1 MSNLRDFEA
10 VLPLIDS
17 LIRPSYLNSTQE
29 MVLRGVWNGK
39 TYVEIAG
46 QHNYDSEYLKGVG
59 CNLWQTLSHTFD
71 KQINK
76 SNFVPFMRQQI
87 AQLVEENIS
96 PSTEASTQS
105 SLCKLENQQRYHWTT
120 APDIK
125 FFAGRAEEL
134 NTLELWSQDAK
145 TRCIVISGM
154 VGSGKT
160 TLVTELAKRN
170 KNKFDYV
177 IGFSLLQTPSLNTLL
192 HSYLKIITQTNEAQ
206 TNVKFSELS
215 FLLAEFINCLKK
227 ERILLILDDLHY
239 IFDTDETR
247 KYNKEKIK
255 EYSQFLSLL
264 ISINHQSLLITTSS
278 IKPKMLEYYSE
289 SQVKMLDL
297 QGFKIKTSEA
307 ILNSHSNISLEAEQ
321 LSFLSKSV
329 QSNPQ
334 LLNIV
339 RNHLNDFRDFLEE
352 DIEQILSDIVVID
365 GISSLLEQ
373 ELSYLSDLEKEIIY
387 WLAISCH
394 PVTLEELSLHI
405 EKSQS
410 KLKFIQSINS
420 LIKRTLVIYND
431 STYFLMPIMKIY
443 VRKKLVKQPL
453 RVELTGLNRQN

>member
-1 MSNLRDFEA
+1 MLNLHDFET
-10 VLPLIDS
+10 VLPLIDR

-46 QHNYDSEYLKGVG
+46 QYNYDSEYVKGVG
-59 CNLWQTLSHTFD
+59 CNLWQTLSRTFD

-96 PSTEASTQS
+96 PSAEAPIQS
-105 SLCKLENQQRYHWTT
+105 PLCKNQQRYHWTT

-134 NTLELWSQDAK
+134 NTLELWSQDPE
-145 TRCIVISGM
+145 TRCIIVSGM

-170 KNKFDYV
+170 KDKFDYV
-177 IGFSLLQTPSLNTLL
+177 IGFSLLQTPSLSTLL
-192 HSYLKIITQTNEAQ
+192 HSYLKTIRQTNEAQ
-206 TNVKFSELS
+206 TNAKHLDLS

-227 ERILLILDDLHY
+227 ERILLILDDLHC

-247 KYNKEKIK
+247 KRNKERIK
-255 EYSQFLSLL
+255 EYSQFLSSL
-264 ISINHQSLLITTSS
+264 ISIDHQSLLITTSC
-278 IKPKMLEYYSE
+278 IKPKMLEYYDE
-289 SQVKMLDL
+289 SQVRMLDL

-321 LSFLSKSV
+321 LLFLSESV

-339 RNHLNDFRDFLEE
+339 RNHLTDFRDFLEE

-365 GISSLLEQ
+365 GISNLLEQ
-373 ELSYLSDLEKEIIY
+373 ELFYLSDLEKEIIY
-387 WLAISCH
+387 WLATSCH
-394 PVTLEELSLHI
+394 PITREELSLHI

-420 LIKRTLVIYND
+420 LIKRTLVINND
-431 STYFLMPIMKIY
+431 STYSLMPIMKIY
-443 VRKKLVKQPL
+443 VRKKLVKQAL
-453 RVELTGLNRQN
+453 RVELTGLSRQN

>member
-1 MSNLRDFEA
+1 MLNLHDFET
-10 VLPLIDS
+10 VLPLIDR

-46 QHNYDSEYLKGVG
+46 QYNYDSEYVKGVG
-59 CNLWQTLSHTFD
+59 CNLWQTLSRTFD
-71 KQINK
+71 KQISK

-96 PSTEASTQS
+96 PSAEAPLQS
-105 SLCKLENQQRYHWTT
+105 PLCKLENQQRYHWTT

-125 FFAGRAEEL
+125 FFAGRTEEL
-134 NTLELWSQDAK
+134 NTLELWSQDPE
-145 TRCIVISGM
+145 TRCIIVSGM

-170 KNKFDYV
+170 KEKFDYV
-177 IGFSLLQTPSLNTLL
+177 IGFSLLQTPSLDTLL
-192 HSYLKIITQTNEAQ
+192 HSYLKIITQTNESQ
-206 TNVKFSELS
+206 TNVKFLELS

-227 ERILLILDDLHY
+227 ERILLILDDLHCIY
-239 IFDTDETR
+239 ETK
-247 KYNKEKIK
+247 KYNKEKIR
-255 EYSQFLSLL
+255 EYSQFLSSL
-264 ISINHQSLLITTSS
+264 ISTDHQSLLITTSC
-278 IKPKMLEYYSE
+278 IKPKMLEYYGE
-289 SQVKMLDL
+289 SQVRMLDL

-307 ILNSHSNISLEAEQ
+307 ILNSHSDISLEAEQ

-339 RNHLNDFRDFLEE
+339 KNHLNDFRDFLEE

-365 GISSLLEQ
+365 GISNLLEQ
-373 ELSYLSDLEKEIIY
+373 ELFYLSDLEKEIIY

-394 PVTLEELSLHI
+394 PVTLEELNLHI

-420 LIKRTLVIYND
+420 LIKRTLVINND
-431 STYFLMPIMKIY
+431 STYSLMPIMKIY
-443 VRKKLVKQPL
+443 VRKKLVKQAL
-453 RVELTGLNRQN
+453 RVELTGLSRQN

>member
-1 MSNLRDFEA
+1 MSNLHDFEA
-10 VLPLIDS
+10 VLPLIDR

-46 QHNYDSEYLKGVG
+46 QHNYDSEYVKGIG
-59 CNLWQTLSHTFD
+59 CNLWQTLSRTFD

-96 PSTEASTQS
+96 PSAEAPIQS
-105 SLCKLENQQRYHWTT
+105 SLCKNQQRYHWTT

-125 FFAGRAEEL
+125 FFAGRTEEL
-134 NTLELWSQDAK
+134 NTLELWSQDPE
-145 TRCIVISGM
+145 TRCIIVSGM

-170 KNKFDYV
+170 KEKFDYV
-177 IGFSLLQTPSLNTLL
+177 IGFSLLQTPSLDTLL
-192 HSYLKIITQTNEAQ
+192 HSYLKIITQTNESQ
-206 TNVKFSELS
+206 TNVKFLELS

-227 ERILLILDDLHY
+227 ERILLILDDLHCIY
-239 IFDTDETR
+239 ETK
-247 KYNKEKIK
+247 KYNKEKIR
-255 EYSQFLSLL
+255 EYSQFLSSL
-264 ISINHQSLLITTSS
+264 ISTDHQSLLITTSC
-278 IKPKMLEYYSE
+278 IKPKMLEYYGE
-289 SQVKMLDL
+289 SQVRMLDL

-307 ILNSHSNISLEAEQ
+307 ILNSHSDISLEAEQ

-339 RNHLNDFRDFLEE
+339 KNHLNDFRDFLEE

-365 GISSLLEQ
+365 GISNLLEQ
-373 ELSYLSDLEKEIIY
+373 ELFYLSDLEKEIIY

-394 PVTLEELSLHI
+394 PVTLEELNLHI

-420 LIKRTLVIYND
+420 LIKRTLVINND
-431 STYFLMPIMKIY
+431 STYSLMPIMKIY
-443 VRKKLVKQPL
+443 VRKKLVKQAL
-453 RVELTGLNRQN
+453 RVELTGLSRQN

>member
-1 MSNLRDFEA
+1 MSNLHDFEA
-10 VLPLIDS
+10 VLPLIDR
-17 LIRPSYLNSTQE
+17 LIRPSYLNPTQE
-29 MVLRGVWNGK
+29 MVLQGVWNGK

-46 QHNYDSEYLKGVG
+46 QHNYDSEYIKGVG
-59 CNLWQTLSHTFD
+59 CNLWLTLSRTFD

-76 SNFVPFMRQQI
+76 SNFVPFMRQKI

-96 PSTEASTQS
+96 PSAEAPIQS
-105 SLCKLENQQRYHWTT
+105 SLYKNQQRYHWTT

-125 FFAGRAEEL
+125 FFAGRKEEL
-134 NTLELWSQDAK
+134 NTLELWSQKPA
-145 TRCIVISGM
+145 TRCIIVSGM

-170 KNKFDYV
+170 KDKFDYV
-177 IGFSLLQTPSLNTLL
+177 IGFSLWQTPSLNILL
-192 HSYLKIITQTNEAQ
+192 HSYMKVITQIDKARTNA
-206 TNVKFSELS
+206 KHLELS

-227 ERILLILDDLHY
+227 EKILLILDDLHCIY
-239 IFDTDETR
+239 DET
-247 KYNKEKIK
+247 KKHNQEKIE
-255 EYSQFLSLL
+255 EYNQFLSSL
-264 ISINHQSLLITTSS
+264 ISTDHQSLLITTSCT
-278 IKPKMLEYYSE
+278 KPKILEYYGE
-289 SQVKMLDL
+289 TQVRMLDL

-307 ILNSHSNISLEAEQ
+307 VLNSHSNISLKAEQ

-352 DIEQILSDIVVID
+352 DIEQILSDIVMID

-373 ELSYLSDLEKEIIY
+373 ELCYLSDLEKEIIY

-394 PVTLEELSLHI
+394 PVTQEELCLHI

-410 KLKFIQSINS
+410 RLEFIQSINS
-420 LIKRTLVIYND
+420 LIKRSLVINND
-431 STYFLMPIMKIY
+431 STYSLMPIMKIY
-443 VRKKLVKQPL
+443 VRKKLVKQAL
-453 RVELTGLNRQN
+453 IGEQTSLKY